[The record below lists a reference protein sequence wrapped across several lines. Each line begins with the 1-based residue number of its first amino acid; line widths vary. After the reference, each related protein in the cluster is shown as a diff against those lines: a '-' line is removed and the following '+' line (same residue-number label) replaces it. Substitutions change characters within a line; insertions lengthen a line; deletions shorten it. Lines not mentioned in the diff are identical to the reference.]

1 MTEPRGLVR
10 VVEDDAPLLAAT
22 VQGLRLSGFEAQ
34 AFDSPYPALEGLSR
48 DWPGVVLSDVRMPG
62 IDGIELAARIR
73 AIDPELPV
81 LLLTGHGDV
90 EMAVQALRDGVYDFM
105 TKPASR
111 ATLET
116 TLARA
121 LSARRL
127 VLENRRLREAQ
138 ASTPPLTEGLIG
150 TSPAIQHLRQTA
162 EHIAAAEMNALF
174 TGETGVGKERLA
186 RHIHS
191 ISARRSRPFI
201 AVNCGAINP
210 DRYEA
215 EYFGTVG
222 AGGPHMRTYGRI
234 ETASK
239 GMLYLD
245 GIDAMPPEM
254 QARMLEAIET
264 GQIWPQGASS
274 ARQVDLWVIAS
285 SVRDLHGMV
294 LAGEFRA
301 DLYYRLSGLTLPLPP
316 LRARREDVSQIF
328 RHFVARFA
336 ERSHRKVPTLSPAAQ
351 AHLDGHDWPGNLRE
365 LEQYAEAFCTGVDV
379 SYADAQAPAPLQD
392 MMNTYEATLL
402 RKALHQSKGNA
413 SLAMERLGISR
424 KTFYAKLLRHGI
436 KAGEFR

>member
-1 MTEPRGLVR
+1 MTEPKGLIR
-10 VVEDDAPLLAAT
+10 LVEDDAPLLAAT
-22 VQGLRLSGFEAQ
+22 VQGLRLSGFETE
-34 AFDSPYPALEGLSR
+34 AFDTPLPALEGLSR

-62 IDGIELAARIR
+62 IDGIELAKRIR

-81 LLLTGHGDV
+81 VLLTGHGDV

-105 TKPASR
+105 TKPTSR

-138 ASTPPLTEGLIG
+138 ATIPALSEGLIG
-150 TSPAIQHLRQTA
+150 TSPVIQHLRQTA

-201 AVNCGAINP
+201 AVHCGAINP
-210 DRYEA
+210 DRFEA
-215 EYFGTVG
+215 DYFGTVS
-222 AGGPHMRTYGRI
+222 AGGPLMRTYGRI
-234 ETASK
+234 ETASR

-245 GIDAMPPEM
+245 GIDAMPLEM

-264 GQIWPQGASS
+264 GRIWPQGASA

-285 SVRDLHGMV
+285 SAKDLSGMV
-294 LAGEFRA
+294 ATGTFRA

-316 LRARREDVSQIF
+316 LKVRREDVPHIF
-328 RHFVARFA
+328 RHFATRVS
-336 ERSHRKVPTLSPAAQ
+336 ERTGRKVPLLSPVIQ
-351 AHLDGHDWPGNLRE
+351 AHLDCHDWPGNLRE
-365 LEQYAEAFCTGVDV
+365 LEQYAEAFCTGIKVDP
-379 SYADAQAPAPLQD
+379 SINLPDASLSE
-392 MMNTYEATLL
+392 MMDRYEATLL
-402 RKALHQSKGNA
+402 RNALQVSKGNA
-413 SLAMERLGISR
+413 TAAMERLGISR
-424 KTFYAKLLRHGI
+424 KTFYSKLLRYGI
-436 KAGEFR
+436 RADRYR